1 MKTALVTGAGGYI
14 GCIMCEELL
23 QQNYQVVAL
32 DRFFFGLDKIDHIKS
47 KNLTVV
53 QDDIRY
59 IDEKLLT
66 GVDVVIDLA
75 GLSNDATAEIDPT
88 FTKEIN
94 CDGAIRLAELAKRH
108 NVKQYIYSSSASVYG
123 AGGKKALKETDT
135 LNPLTDY
142 AKSKVTV
149 ENALKELQDSKFNIT
164 LLRNSTVY
172 GLSPRMRFDLAV
184 NIMTYRAWKEGIIYV
199 MGDGEQ
205 WRPFVHVRDV
215 VKAFLLTIN
224 NRKSYG
230 ETFNIGS
237 NEQNYTIK
245 HLAERISRYTKGTQ
259 VTYIPNDPDN
269 RTYNVNFDKISN
281 TLVFKPSFTIKDGV
295 LEIEQALI
303 NGVLTDNDPTHHTL
317 KWYQTLITYDRII
330 KGVKKYDKIL

>member
-23 QQNYQVVAL
+23 KQNYHVISL

-47 KNLTVV
+47 ENLTVV

-59 IDEKLLT
+59 IDEKLLVD
-66 GVDVVIDLA
+66 VDVVIDLA
-75 GLSNDATAEIDPT
+75 GLSNDATAEIDPA

-94 CDGAIRLAELAKRH
+94 CDGAIRLAKLAKKH
-108 NVKQYIYSSSASVYG
+108 KVKQYIYSSSASVYG

-142 AKSKVTV
+142 AKSKVAV
-149 ENALKELQDSKFNIT
+149 EDALKELQDDKFNIT

-172 GLSPRMRFDLAV
+172 GLSQRMRFDLAV
-184 NIMTYRAWKEGIIYV
+184 NIMTYKAWKEGIIYI

-215 VKAFLLTIN
+215 VKAFLLSIGN
-224 NRKSYG
+224 EQAYG
-230 ETFNIGS
+230 ETFNVGS
-237 NEQNYTIK
+237 NEQNYTVK
-245 HLAERISRYTKGTQ
+245 DLAESISRYTKGTQ
-259 VTYIPNDPDN
+259 ITYIPNDPDH

-281 TLVFKPSFTIKDGV
+281 ALGFRPSFTIKDGV

-303 NGVLTDNDPTHHTL
+303 DGTLTDNDPTYHTL
-317 KWYQTLITYDRII
+317 KWYQTLIKYNEII
-330 KGVKKYDKIL
+330 DGVKKYDKIL